1 MKKITALAIIVCCT
15 TVVFGFGQ
23 KRFYTEKPGPDVF
36 EKMNPSA
43 QTEVALAEE
52 VLAKRAAYRKE
63 LEKLQSF
70 YEQAGNQLKLE
81 WVQKELKWLNAA
93 PRYRYILQAEVAG
106 DTLIS
111 TVNIPQA
118 TTLYNEGME
127 LYNKAFLSP
136 VLFGPPKSVIF
147 GASKK
152 KLMLALNKFND
163 LIKEYPTSDKIDE
176 AAYMCGKIH
185 EYHKDYSIAVLY
197 YKRCFQWNPDTSL
210 APRYKAAKLL
220 DYQLRERGEA
230 LKLYRDSLIKEV
242 PTHESY
248 RDEIQT
254 RINALSAEPENVKI
268 D

>member
-1 MKKITALAIIVCCT
+1 MKKIIVLAIIICFT
-15 TVVFGFGQ
+15 AVVFGGD

-36 EKMNPSA
+36 EKMTPSA

-52 VLAKRAAYRKE
+52 VMAKRAAYRKE
-63 LEKLQSF
+63 LEKIQSF

-81 WVQKELKWLNAA
+81 WVQKELKWINAA

-106 DTLIS
+106 DTLAAK
-111 TVNIPQA
+111 VNIPKA
-118 TTLYNEGME
+118 TTLYNEGMD

-152 KLMLALNKFND
+152 KLMLALNKFNE
-163 LIKEYPTSDKIDE
+163 LIQDYPTSDKIDD

-197 YKRCFQWNPDTSL
+197 YKRCFQWNPDTSS
-210 APRYKAAKLL
+210 APRYKAARLL
-220 DYQLRERGEA
+220 DYELRQRDEA
-230 LKLYRDSLIKEV
+230 LKLYRDSLVKEV

-248 RDEIQT
+248 REEIQA
-254 RINALSAEPENVKI
+254 RINTLSAEPQGVKL

>member
-43 QTEVALAEE
+43 QMEVTLAEE
-52 VLAKRAAYRKE
+52 VMAKRDAYLKE
-63 LEKLQSF
+63 LEKIQSF

-81 WVQKELKWLNAA
+81 WVQKELKWLSAA

-106 DTLIS
+106 DTLVA
-111 TVNIPQA
+111 TVNIPKA
-118 TTLYNEGME
+118 TALYNEGME
-127 LYNKAFLSP
+127 LYNKAYLSP
-136 VLFGPPKSVIF
+136 VLFGPPKTVIF

-152 KLMLALNKFND
+152 KLRLALSKFNE
-163 LIKEYPTSDKIDE
+163 LIQEYPTSDKIDD

-197 YKRCFQWNPDTSL
+197 YKRCFQWNPDTSS

-220 DYQLRERGEA
+220 DYQLRKRDEA
-230 LKLYRDSLIKEV
+230 LNLYRESLLKEV
-242 PTHESY
+242 STHENY
-248 RDEIQT
+248 REEIQN
-254 RINALSAEPENVKI
+254 RINALSVEPQGVKI

>member
-1 MKKITALAIIVCCT
+1 MKKITVLAIIVCCT
-15 TVVFGFGQ
+15 AVVFGGD

-36 EKMNPSA
+36 EKMTPSA

-52 VLAKRAAYRKE
+52 VMAKRMAYRNE
-63 LEKLQSF
+63 LEKIQSF

-81 WVQKELKWLNAA
+81 WVQKELKWLDAA

-106 DTLIS
+106 DTLVA
-111 TVNIPQA
+111 TVNIPRA
-118 TTLYNEGME
+118 TALYNEGME
-127 LYNKAFLSP
+127 LYNKAYLSP
-136 VLFGPPKSVIF
+136 ALFGPPKSVLF

-152 KLMLALNKFND
+152 KLRLAMAKFND
-163 LIKEYPTSDKIDE
+163 LIKDYPTSDKIDD

-220 DYQLRERGEA
+220 DYQLKERNEA
-230 LKLYRDSLIKEV
+230 LKLYKESLIKEAS
-242 PTHESY
+242 HENY
-248 RDEIQT
+248 RDEIQD
-254 RINALSAEPENVKI
+254 RIDALEAEPEDVKI